1 MSAPKCQ
8 MNLIAVPPVDTM
20 ERLQNALVSVMTRKD
35 KSMDWDQIEI
45 KWAVMAR
52 RIRADVQCG
61 KADDSVLALRH
72 LGKTEGSAGVVVKQ
86 SVAASTAITQKREP
100 VSTR

>member
-1 MSAPKCQ
+1 
-8 MNLIAVPPVDTM
+8 MNLIAGPPVATM
-20 ERLQNALVSVMTRKD
+20 ERLQNASVTVTTRMD
-35 KSMDWDQIEI
+35 ESMDWDQIEK

-61 KADDSVLALRH
+61 KADDSVLTLRP
-72 LGKTEGSAGVVVKQ
+72 LGKTEGSADVVAKH

>member
-1 MSAPKCQ
+1 MSAPKRR
-8 MNLIAVPPVDTM
+8 MHLISGLPVDTM
-20 ERLQNALVSVMTRKD
+20 ERLQSVLDTVMTRKD
-35 KSMDWDQIEI
+35 ESMNWDQIEI

-61 KADDSVLALRH
+61 KADDSVLALSH
-72 LGKTEGSAGVVVKQ
+72 LDKTERSAGVVVKQ

>member
-1 MSAPKCQ
+1 
-8 MNLIAVPPVDTM
+8 MNLIAGPPVDTM
-20 ERLQNALVSVMTRKD
+20 ERLQNALVTVMTRKD
-35 KSMDWDQIEI
+35 ESMDWDQIEI

-86 SVAASTAITQKREP
+86 SVAASTVITQKREP
-100 VSTR
+100 VSIR